1 MSENIIAVT
10 DQSFESTVLKSSKP
24 VLVDFWA
31 QWCGPCRAVAPVL
44 EEAATQYGDKIQIVK
59 VNVDENNE
67 IPAQFGIRSIPT
79 LLLFKNGS
87 VIGTHIGSLTKS
99 QLVAFIDSHIAD

>member
-10 DQSFESTVLKSSKP
+10 DQSFELAVLKASKP

-31 QWCGPCRAVAPVL
+31 PWCGPCRAVAPVL
-44 EEAATQYGDKIQIVK
+44 EEAAIQYGDKIQIVK

-79 LLLFKNGS
+79 LLLFKGGA
-87 VIGTHIGSLTKS
+87 VVGTHIGSLTKS
-99 QLVAFIDSHIAD
+99 QLVAFVDSHS